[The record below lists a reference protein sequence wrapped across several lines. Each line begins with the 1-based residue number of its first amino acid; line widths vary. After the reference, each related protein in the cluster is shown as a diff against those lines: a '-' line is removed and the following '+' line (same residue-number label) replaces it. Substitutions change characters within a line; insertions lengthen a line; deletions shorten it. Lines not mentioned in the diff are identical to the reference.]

1 MLCTSSLFITMIGA
15 KPLEKSENLNGSL
28 QIEEF

>member
-15 KPLEKSENLNGSL
+15 KLREKSENLNGSL